1 MISGKIKN
9 IKPNGNNP
17 YGFILPDVSING
29 QTEDV
34 FFWINDVN
42 GTLPSNLSVGDILQF
57 HPENRVTKNG
67 NVRLIARQVQYIKLV
82 NTLVQLPVTSTKKL
96 KDKIS
101 NFLDKIEFVTNSF
114 EFEGLVFTLLRLIGI
129 NKICQYAQQNNA
141 GAADGVFI
149 LGNVAVLY
157 DCTLRNPYS
166 PHKDLQIIN
175 YKNQLKLS
183 SSITINEIRSSGKV
197 IKKTFVIPK
206 KREVWIITRNK
217 TSIIQKADNTNNIC
231 VREVSVKSLIDV
243 YNKKLESQIFGKL
256 DIN

>member
-82 NTLVQLPVTSTKKL
+82 NTSTKKL

-114 EFEGLVFTLLRLIGI
+114 EFENLVFTLLRLIGI

-157 DCTLRNPYS
+157 DCTLRNPYR
-166 PHKDLQIIN
+166 PHKDKQIFN
-175 YKNQLKLS
+175 YKNQLRS
-183 SSITINEIRSSGKV
+183 ASSISINETRSSGKV
-197 IKKTFVIPK
+197 SKKTFVIPK
-206 KREVWIITRNK
+206 NREVWIITRDK
-217 TSIIQKADNTNNIC
+217 TSIIEKANNIENIC
-231 VREVSVKSLIDV
+231 VREVSIKSLIDV
-243 YNKKLESQIFGKL
+243 FKQELDSQVFGEL
-256 DIN
+256 N